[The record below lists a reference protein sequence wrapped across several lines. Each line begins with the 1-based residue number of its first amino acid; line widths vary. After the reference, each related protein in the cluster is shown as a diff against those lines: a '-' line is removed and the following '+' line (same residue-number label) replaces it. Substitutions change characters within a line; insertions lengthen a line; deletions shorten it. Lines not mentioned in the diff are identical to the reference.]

1 MLLDVLSSPRVV
13 KAQLLTPVKHHV
25 RTEFVYGLIEFQK
38 CHIKGFAWAAQY
50 SIWLLIDLTPK
61 GIVFSFLLKALDYT
75 GARETVRAWIA

>member
-1 MLLDVLSSPRVV
+1 MLLDILSSPRVV

-50 SIWLLIDLTPK
+50 YIWA
-61 GIVFSFLLKALDYT
+61 SY
-75 GARETVRAWIA
+75 